1 MGTGTLAGECGGS
14 GRSCP
19 AAPHRFRWAGLAASE
34 GGLGGLGLRAWLS
47 SSSAFWVRGRRRGQ
61 DLGRAEDAGAALRS
75 AMASTQT
82 GAGLLGVIAGLDD
95 DAGGQG
101 PPGRV
106 VGGKAQEGVNVGSRG
121 RTVSAHLQR
130 QSRGR

>member
-14 GRSCP
+14 GRFVLRL
-19 AAPHRFRWAGLAASE
+19 PHRFLLAGLAASAR
-34 GGLGGLGLRAWLS
+34 GALGGLGLRARLS
-47 SSSAFWVRGRRRGQ
+47 SLQLPLGQGRRRGQ
-61 DLGRAEDAGAALRS
+61 IWPKAEDAGAALRS
-75 AMASTQT
+75 ATASTKR

-106 VGGKAQEGVNVGSRG
+106 VGGKAQR
-121 RTVSAHLQR
+121 A
-130 QSRGR
+130 